1 MYQLTVDDVVFI
13 HDYILEKS
21 GGLPH
26 IQDRGLLESAVNK
39 PHTHLF
45 GVERYKN
52 SFTKAAALLEAIA
65 LYHPFNDGNKRTAM
79 AAAVLF
85 LHLHDIETSFTNKE
99 YETFMLRVVEERLSI
114 KVIAEWLRQHAS
126 ALAKVS

>member
-1 MYQLTVDDVVFI
+1 VYQLTADDVVYI
-13 HDYILEKS
+13 HDYILAES
-21 GGLPH
+21 GGLPN

-52 SFTKAAALLEAIA
+52 PFTKAAALLEAIA

-85 LHLHDIETSFTNKE
+85 LRFHDINIDFTNQE
-99 YETFMLRVVEERLSI
+99 YETFMVRVVEKKLSI
-114 KVIAEWLRQHAS
+114 KVITDWLRQHENIS
-126 ALAKVS
+126 TKTS